1 MLNYLQSRLF
11 EIAAKLSFF
20 LRDTFQGVEF
30 VFFTFL
36 GGLEIEFLRFLINI
50 LILVVSLSAGD
61 VATCDGVGGVD
72 GLPSP
77 PVVGIR
83 VAPEVWELP
92 PAAPEVWELPPAA
105 PEIPVLAQPLIPD
118 LQRQDELYRRFL
130 VNTLGENPTLRR
142 ITETVSVQSQME
154 GLMEAA
160 LIHLGFN
167 PTSAPEVWEFT
178 PTALEIPV
186 LAQPLIPD
194 LQRHDE
200 LYRRFLVNT
209 LGENPTLHRI
219 TETVS
224 VQRQMEG
231 LIEAALIHL
240 GFNPTSI
247 VSNRH
252 RIHDILFYPQ
262 GRALSLR
269 QYRSHLCSIYR
280 LGTRDTRAL
289 QRILTAVRNSDLF
302 L

>member
-1 MLNYLQSRLF
+1 MLNFLQSRLL
-11 EIAAKLSFF
+11 ERAAKRSFF
-20 LRDTFQGVEF
+20 LRDTFHRGGIRV
-30 VFFTFL
+30 FTFL

-167 PTSAPEVWEFT
+167 PTS
-178 PTALEIPV
+178 
-186 LAQPLIPD
+186 
-194 LQRHDE
+194 
-200 LYRRFLVNT
+200 
-209 LGENPTLHRI
+209 
-219 TETVS
+219 
-224 VQRQMEG
+224 
-231 LIEAALIHL
+231 
-240 GFNPTSI
+240 I

-252 RIHDILFYPQ
+252 RIRGILFYPQ

-269 QYRSHLCSIYR
+269 QYRSHLRSIYR
-280 LGTRDTRAL
+280 LGTRDTRAF

>member
-1 MLNYLQSRLF
+1 MLNFLQSRLL
-11 EIAAKLSFF
+11 ERAAKRSFF
-20 LRDTFQGVEF
+20 LRDTFHRGGIRV
-30 VFFTFL
+30 FTFL

-83 VAPEVWELP
+83 VAPEVWELPPAAPEVWELPPAAPEVWELPPAAPEVWELPPAAPEVWELP

-167 PTSAPEVWEFT
+167 PTS
-178 PTALEIPV
+178 
-186 LAQPLIPD
+186 
-194 LQRHDE
+194 
-200 LYRRFLVNT
+200 
-209 LGENPTLHRI
+209 
-219 TETVS
+219 
-224 VQRQMEG
+224 
-231 LIEAALIHL
+231 
-240 GFNPTSI
+240 I

-252 RIHDILFYPQ
+252 RIRGILFYPQ

-269 QYRSHLCSIYR
+269 QYRSHLRSIYR
-280 LGTRDTRAL
+280 LGTRDTRAF

>member
-1 MLNYLQSRLF
+1 MLNFLQSRLL
-11 EIAAKLSFF
+11 ERAAKRSFF
-20 LRDTFQGVEF
+20 LRDTFHRGGIRV
-30 VFFTFL
+30 FTFL

-83 VAPEVWELP
+83 VAPEVWELPPAAPEVWELPPAAPEVWELPPAAPEVWELP

-167 PTSAPEVWEFT
+167 PTS
-178 PTALEIPV
+178 
-186 LAQPLIPD
+186 
-194 LQRHDE
+194 
-200 LYRRFLVNT
+200 
-209 LGENPTLHRI
+209 
-219 TETVS
+219 
-224 VQRQMEG
+224 
-231 LIEAALIHL
+231 
-240 GFNPTSI
+240 I

-252 RIHDILFYPQ
+252 RIRGILFYPQ

-269 QYRSHLCSIYR
+269 QYRSHLRSIYR
-280 LGTRDTRAL
+280 LGTRDTRAF